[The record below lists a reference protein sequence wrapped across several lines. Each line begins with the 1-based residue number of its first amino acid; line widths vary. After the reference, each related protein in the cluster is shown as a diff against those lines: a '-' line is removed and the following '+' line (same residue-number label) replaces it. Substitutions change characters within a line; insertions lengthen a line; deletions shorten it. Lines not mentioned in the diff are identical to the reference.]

1 MGPRLRIMS
10 GRGRCEVW
18 SGGALE
24 TATSLPARRK
34 VPPPAPHS
42 RERARMVT
50 PARFER
56 ATFPLGGGRSIQLS
70 YGALRGVKDT
80 AKRQLMPNS

>member
-1 MGPRLRIMS
+1 
-10 GRGRCEVW
+10 
-18 SGGALE
+18 
-24 TATSLPARRK
+24 
-34 VPPPAPHS
+34 
-42 RERARMVT
+42 MVT

>member
-1 MGPRLRIMS
+1 
-10 GRGRCEVW
+10 
-18 SGGALE
+18 
-24 TATSLPARRK
+24 
-34 VPPPAPHS
+34 
-42 RERARMVT
+42 MVT

-80 AKRQLMPNS
+80 AKRQLMPNSLGRSVSGPGLKQAFESHRNPLQCDPLAMASLPPCVLGLLCFASALP